1 MKWRSS
7 ILAGCVTLW
16 PFAADAQDFPGIAP
30 YGQVLP
36 SPLIR
41 DLQLNLR
48 RLAYYQGDADGLRN
62 PDLLRALLAFEHDE
76 QVAPEAEP
84 TPATLQLSNE
94 AIARIRSGGS
104 CEDPGPL
111 PAGTSMACG
120 SIR

>member
-1 MKWRSS
+1 MM
-7 ILAGCVTLW
+7 
-16 PFAADAQDFPGIAP
+16 PF
-30 YGQVLP
+30 GQVIA
-36 SPLIR
+36 SPLVR

-48 RLAYYQGDADGLRN
+48 RLAYYRGDADGLRN

-84 TPATLQLSNE
+84 TPAILQLSNE

-104 CEDPGPL
+104 CEDFGSL
-111 PAGTSMACG
+111 PAGTSVACG